1 MWCCTIMI
9 TIPGRG
15 AGQGYFYLDYTYLLD
30 PDLIIYYNNIYTIY
44 NYKIIII
51 GGQGYFYLDYPYL
64 LDPDLASDMWTITK
78 AT

>member
-1 MWCCTIMI
+1 MI
-9 TIPGRG
+9 SIPGWEAAR
-15 AGQGYFYLDYTYLLD
+15 ATSISTTPTSSTRTLLY
-30 PDLIIYYNNIYTIY
+30 IILYTIY